1 MLNKAP
7 WEVEGADQEN
17 TNWDPIRK
25 KVAEQEPFRNFSFLV
40 TNSEGVERSIKIS
53 GKPYFDKHGKYLGYR
68 GTTTDETSIIEARA
82 EAKDIQNQ
90 FYEAMDNLEAGFI
103 LWDSDDRFVMCNSF
117 YLSINT
123 AGKDILKPGLKHSDY
138 INYLAESEWAKTN
151 IEKLNGWAD
160 TRIEDHQNPSL
171 PFEYKLADGRW
182 FRIRKQLMANGNK
195 IAFHIDITDIK
206 QRELELYNATQD
218 AEAANKTKSEFLANM
233 SHELRTPLNAVIGFS
248 DALKHGVFGDLANV
262 NQLDYL
268 NNIHEAGSHLLELIN
283 EILDVS
289 AIEAG
294 QFELKEEVVS
304 LANVTDATLKLIEQ
318 RALDGGVMI
327 SNFLSDANV
336 KLYVDE
342 LRFKQILLNI
352 LSNAI
357 KFTRSGG
364 EVTLDIVT
372 SEKDRISISIADTGI
387 GMNEQ
392 GLLKAMTTF
401 GQVASHLS
409 REQEGTGLGI
419 PLTKRLIEAHGG
431 ILEIESKI
439 DEGTTVTIYLPKDR
453 LIS

>member
-1 MLNKAP
+1 M
-7 WEVEGADQEN
+7 
-17 TNWDPIRK
+17 
-25 KVAEQEPFRNFSFLV
+25 
-40 TNSEGVERSIKIS
+40 
-53 GKPYFDKHGKYLGYR
+53 H
-68 GTTTDETSIIEARA
+68 
-82 EAKDIQNQ
+82 
-90 FYEAMDNLEAGFI
+90 
-103 LWDSDDRFVMCNSF
+103 
-117 YLSINT
+117 
-123 AGKDILKPGLKHSDY
+123 
-138 INYLAESEWAKTN
+138 
-151 IEKLNGWAD
+151 
-160 TRIEDHQNPSL
+160 
-171 PFEYKLADGRW
+171 
-182 FRIRKQLMANGNK
+182 
-195 IAFHIDITDIK
+195 
-206 QRELELYNATQD
+206 
-218 AEAANKTKSEFLANM
+218 
-233 SHELRTPLNAVIGFS
+233 
-248 DALKHGVFGDLANV
+248 
-262 NQLDYL
+262 
-268 NNIHEAGSHLLELIN
+268 
-283 EILDVS
+283 
-289 AIEAG
+289 
-294 QFELKEEVVS
+294 
-304 LANVTDATLKLIEQ
+304 
-318 RALDGGVMI
+318 GGVMI